1 MRSIL
6 AFNKTNR
13 KENKPRNM
21 HVSTPADDFIRI
33 EDAIPALIS
42 KSDFAAVQQK
52 RAANKKRS
60 GSYAAK
66 AVYLLSG
73 RIFCGCC
80 GSAMSGHRTMNKE
93 REYAYYDCLKK
104 DRIAA
109 DHCPQAR
116 LNRDY
121 IDKWVLEV
129 IKKEIF
135 SPIAQKNI
143 SKLLVDE
150 YDKYVQAIPSSAS
163 SLAGDKAMLERK
175 LNNLYTLVEDGAAD
189 EFVIG
194 RINKIK
200 ADLNAVKEKISRLNI
215 MTEVPHISEKEIAD
229 TFAALNTHVFMKKD
243 TESQKALV
251 NLFIDKVIVENK
263 KISLQLTT
271 ERILGLVGAEGPYNT
286 IPQKFTLTFIRPRP
300 LTVRQQLAQKKLNP
314 ANI

>member
-1 MRSIL
+1 
-6 AFNKTNR
+6 
-13 KENKPRNM
+13 M

-189 EFVIG
+189 E
-194 RINKIK
+194 
-200 ADLNAVKEKISRLNI
+200 
-215 MTEVPHISEKEIAD
+215 
-229 TFAALNTHVFMKKD
+229 
-243 TESQKALV
+243 
-251 NLFIDKVIVENK
+251 
-263 KISLQLTT
+263 
-271 ERILGLVGAEGPYNT
+271 
-286 IPQKFTLTFIRPRP
+286 
-300 LTVRQQLAQKKLNP
+300 
-314 ANI
+314 